1 MSQAVGIISKNVPGY
16 GVVDGR
22 CLPCSGVSG
31 RAATI
36 SPSSSRF
43 DCRLH
48 SQVKI
53 RSLKCASKGAAFVCK
68 ASSSGHRRNPDF
80 SRQNRHSYSRNRNRQ
95 NEERESFDNLN
106 ESDMLSSK
114 NGPLLSLS
122 SAPKFYA
129 TSAPGPREK
138 EIVEL
143 FRKVQAQLR
152 ERAASKE
159 EKKTEALQGQG
170 KESET
175 VDSLLKLLR
184 KHSVEQNKRSS
195 RSNSSNKNFSLEQ
208 PVQND
213 PYNEG
218 KSTSYNEG
226 KSTSYNEGKGTGYNE
241 GKSTSFYN
249 SNSSL
254 KSDAQ
259 EPDAS
264 LLSRPLSNFRRKSPV
279 PRVKYQP
286 IYSGED
292 PINSMPHVNSS
303 EKREENQVESDLK
316 AEQELEPDLEAEPM
330 SEPELELEPEP
341 EPKVTFPDGGFAKL
355 SEGETS
361 DTDEPCNDK
370 KGGMQLTSEH
380 GDLSALKLPELRAL
394 AKSRGVKGYSKM
406 KKSELVEL
414 LTGSFV

>member
-16 GVVDGR
+16 GVVEGR

-36 SPSSSRF
+36 SPSSRF

-68 ASSSGHRRNPDF
+68 ASYNGHRRNPDF
-80 SRQNRHSYSRNRNRQ
+80 SRQNRQSYSRNRNRQ

-129 TSAPGPREK
+129 TSAPGTREK

-184 KHSVEQNKRSS
+184 KHSVEQSKRSS
-195 RSNSSNKNFSLEQ
+195 RSNGSNKNFSLEQ

-218 KSTSYNEG
+218 KSTSYNEVR
-226 KSTSYNEGKGTGYNE
+226 STSYNE

-292 PINSMPHVNSS
+292 PINIMPHVNSS

-316 AEQELEPDLEAEPM
+316 AEQELEPDIEAEPM
-330 SEPELELEPEP
+330 SEPELELEPEPEP

-380 GDLSALKLPELRAL
+380 RDLSALKLPELRAL
-394 AKSRGVKGYSKM
+394 AKSGGVKGYSKM

-414 LTGSFV
+414 LTRSFV